1 MRKLSSI
8 LYVSLA
14 VICCCS
20 GCKKWLDVQ
29 PKDRLSDEKLFENAD
44 GYRIAL
50 NGVYQQLSTPY
61 VYGSTL
67 SWGLASAMAQDY
79 DRNMVNWNINQMM
92 AYDWEYSD
100 VKSEIG
106 TFWSTAYNSIANC
119 NKIINQI
126 QQADS
131 NMFPLRGVEKDLIL
145 GEAKALRGLIHFE
158 LLKLFAPA
166 PGKNRTVNAIPYQLS
181 YPSYVTAP
189 VPVSTVMDN
198 VIKDLE
204 EAQQLV
210 VRNDTVTNR
219 TAMSQKLQSLL
230 SGSSTTQG
238 GLFFNFR
245 MHRLNYVAIQG
256 LLARVYLYNGDR
268 ANALKKAE
276 FVYKTYGPA
285 GRLKWWTF
293 TSESDSKGENKYT
306 KLVDDVIFAFYDSRL
321 IEYINAF
328 KSSYYD
334 FGVARNDLNRYM
346 PPNER
351 DYRRNLI
358 DEARYVSAKWNE
370 TPSTW
375 QWRKEQNSIIPVLR
389 FSEIYYILAECQF
402 EAGNTAD
409 ALTVLNQIRNARG
422 RTTTFTS
429 TVPADFYKELFDEFH
444 REFLLEGQTFYQHKR
459 LGRAMQVE
467 TQTIQIDD
475 RFVLPIPESETN
487 F

>member
-1 MRKLSSI
+1 MRKLSTI
-8 LYVSLA
+8 LYISLA
-14 VICCCS
+14 VVLCCS

-29 PKDRLSDEKLFENAD
+29 PEDRLSDEKLFADAD

-50 NGVYQQLSTPY
+50 NGVYQQISGRY
-61 VYGSTL
+61 AYGGTL
-67 SWGLASAMAQDY
+67 SWSLATAMAQEY
-79 DRNMVNWNINQMM
+79 DRNMVNWDTYQSMGYN
-92 AYDWEYSD
+92 WEYSS

-106 TFWSTAYNSIANC
+106 TFWSTTYNSIANC
-119 NKIINQI
+119 NKIIHQI
-126 QQADS
+126 QKADTAI
-131 NMFPLRGVEKDLIL
+131 FPLRGVERDLIL
-145 GEAKALRGLIHFE
+145 GEAKALRGLLHFE
-158 LLKLFAPA
+158 LLKMFAPA
-166 PGKNRTVNAIPYQLS
+166 PAKNKTVNAIPYQLE

-189 VPVSTVMDN
+189 IPVSKVMDN

-204 EAQQLV
+204 EAQVLV
-210 VRNDTVTNR
+210 VRNDTITNR

-256 LLARVYLYNGDR
+256 LLARIYLYNGDR
-268 ANALKKAE
+268 ANALKKAD
-276 FVYKTYGPA
+276 FLYKTYGPA
-285 GRLKWWTF
+285 GRLKWWAF
-293 TSESDSKGENKYT
+293 TTESDSKGENKYT
-306 KLVDDVIFAFYDSRL
+306 KLVDDVILAFYDSKL
-321 IEYINAF
+321 PESIYSF
-328 KSSYYD
+328 KSPYYD

-370 TPSTW
+370 TSSSW
-375 QWRKEQNSIIPVLR
+375 QWRKEQNFIIPVLR
-389 FSEIYYILAECQF
+389 FSEIYYILAECLF
-402 EAGNTAD
+402 EEGRTTE

-429 TVPADFYKELFDEFH
+429 TVPNDFYKELFDEFH

-459 LGRAMQVE
+459 LDRAMQVE
-467 TQTIQIDD
+467 SQTIQIDE

>member
-1 MRKLSSI
+1 MRNLSPI
-8 LYVSLA
+8 LYFSLA
-14 VICCCS
+14 LVICCS

-29 PKDRLSDEKLFENAD
+29 PEDRLSDEKLFEVAD

-50 NGVYQQLSTPY
+50 NGVYQQISGQQ
-61 VYGSTL
+61 VYGRTL
-67 SWGLASAMAQDY
+67 SWGLATAMAQEYDRGMVDY
-79 DRNMVNWNINQMM
+79 DMYQAMN
-92 AYDWEYSD
+92 YDWEYSS
-100 VKSEIG
+100 VKASIASL
-106 TFWSTAYNSIANC
+106 WSTTYNSIANC
-119 NKIINQI
+119 NKIIHEI
-126 QQADS
+126 QNADT
-131 NMFPLRGVEKDLIL
+131 MLFPLKSVERDLIL
-145 GEAKALRGLIHFE
+145 GEAKALRGLLHFE
-158 LLKLFAPA
+158 LLRLFAPA
-166 PGKNRTVNAIPYQLS
+166 PGKNRTANAIPYQLS

-189 VPVSTVMDN
+189 IPVSKVMDN

-210 VRNDTVTNR
+210 VKNDTVTNR

-256 LLARVYLYNGDR
+256 LLARIYLYNGDK

-276 FVYKTYGPA
+276 FLYKTFGPA
-285 GRLKWWTF
+285 GRLKWWAF
-293 TSESDSKGENKYT
+293 TSESDSKGENKYS
-306 KLVDDVIFAFYDSRL
+306 KLVDDVILAFYDSRL
-321 IEYINAF
+321 IESINGYKAN
-328 KSSYYD
+328 YYD
-334 FGVARNDLNRYM
+334 FGVNRNDVNRFM

-370 TPSTW
+370 NPSTW
-375 QWRKEQNSIIPVLR
+375 QWRSEQNFIIPVLR
-389 FSEIYYILAECQF
+389 FSEIYYILAECLF
-402 EAGNTAD
+402 EEGRTNE

-429 TVPADFYKELFDEFH
+429 TVPTDFYKELFDEFH
-444 REFLLEGQTFYQHKR
+444 REFLLEGQTVFQHKR
-459 LGRAMQVE
+459 LNRPMQVE
-467 TQTIQIDD
+467 TQTIQIDE